1 MRQADAVD
9 LLPNRRRHP
18 RRPGHVVVRGVLGDG
33 VRIVEELRQAGARV
47 VAVDQSPTR
56 SAAAGSRSRGA
67 VPVRRPGCGGL
78 LAAGIDGA
86 VALICVEGDDL
97 HNLATALV
105 ARELRP
111 ELRIVVGLRNA
122 AVGRA
127 LNDIGVFVVDV
138 GQVSAPSVIEACL
151 RTRSHELSLGE
162 DSYLVT
168 EVPCERSGTLAE
180 LYGDLAVLAVR
191 PGGGRAAEVAPADD
205 RPMEVGD
212 VDVVVGRADAIR
224 DRGLGPRP
232 LGEAGP
238 AFVGARAP
246 RESGPRP
253 TTLLRHLVTDVD
265 RRLTAVVLG
274 LVGLIVVSVTVLLT
288 GYRDADGSRMSLL
301 DALYFTV
308 ETIGTVGFGDFYFRD
323 QSAWLRGWAIA
334 LMVFGAG
341 MVTLFFA
348 LLTNAL
354 ISRTIA
360 QSLGRRRVTGLS
372 DHVVIVG
379 LGSVGIAVADGL
391 RVRARGV
398 VIEAD
403 EENRFLSRSA
413 PADAGDHRRRDGARD
428 VRDGPARARPRG
440 GRADQR
446 RPDQYRSRAGG
457 TRTAR
462 RRAGGTYRS
471 CSGSSTTGW
480 RRRWRPASTSGTSV
494 PPLRSPHR
502 GSSGPHSGW
511 TCSVRSTSVRSP
523 CWWSGW

>member
-1 MRQADAVD
+1 M
-9 LLPNRRRHP
+9 
-18 RRPGHVVVRGVLGDG
+18 VVRGVLGDG

-47 VAVDQSPTR
+47 VAVDQSPD
-56 SAAAGSRSRGA
+56 
-67 VPVRRPGCGGL
+67 PGGL
-78 LAAGIDGA
+78 PLAAGIDGA

-105 ARELRP
+105 ARELRS

-168 EVPCERSGTLAE
+168 EVPSERSGTLAE

-224 DRGLGPRP
+224 DRGLGLRP

-288 GYRDADGSRMSLL
+288 GYRDADGSRMFL
-301 DALYFTV
+301 T
-308 ETIGTVGFGDFYFRD
+308 GR
-323 QSAWLRGWAIA
+323 
-334 LMVFGAG
+334 
-341 MVTLFFA
+341 A
-348 LLTNAL
+348 LLHGGDDRYGRLRRLLFPRPGRLVARL
-354 ISRTIA
+354 GDRA
-360 QSLGRRRVTGLS
+360 EGRRGDGRVLR
-372 DHVVIVG
+372 
-379 LGSVGIAVADGL
+379 VADGL
-391 RVRARGV
+391 RDAGHEVAVVEADGSTGFRPRCRRAR
-398 VIEAD
+398 I
-403 EENRFLSRSA
+403 
-413 PADAGDHRRRDGARD
+413 
-428 VRDGPARARPRG
+428 
-440 GRADQR
+440 GR
-446 RPDQYRSRAGG
+446 
-457 TRTAR
+457 
-462 RRAGGTYRS
+462 
-471 CSGSSTTGW
+471 
-480 RRRWRPASTSGTSV
+480 
-494 PPLRSPHR
+494 
-502 GSSGPHSGW
+502 
-511 TCSVRSTSVRSP
+511 
-523 CWWSGW
+523 